1 MARTMDPM
9 KPECRSVIS
18 RVLGREFGEEESK
31 RWLADM
37 RREFRYVAGT
47 KEAQAAGWTR
57 DQIAQKAAER
67 LAQNYLHKAAKRRIR
82 AQQQIVAQAALEN
95 NREKYVRNGEKAF
108 KSVGRVLEDVNRYVI
123 GLEEQYQ
130 GQMVKAISSI
140 QSKWL
145 GLMEDRDTALA
156 FVKECFGED
165 TGNKAAKDAA
175 RVWREVSNE
184 WRQRFN
190 NAGGDVG
197 DLGDD
202 WHMPQSHDS
211 YKVLK
216 AQKLVEKNEK
226 YRDKYKGD
234 DKTVW
239 VDFLFDR
246 IDKSRYVD
254 DEGIPLND
262 AEIKDVLGS
271 MYENITG
278 GKTATGASRVAGS
291 RSGCF
296 ADKHAKHRAIFFK
309 DAESFF
315 QYHEIFARNP
325 SIVGTM
331 LGHAR
336 SMASDTALLEQMGPS
351 PNTAF
356 NTLYKEAA
364 EEAAEFKRA
373 TKSTKGHKDM
383 YGPGFVSVKD
393 MWSNLNGETSTII
406 PNHEGIAEVSQTL
419 RNMQVWG
426 KLGQAFISSLT
437 DIPSYFHATGYTKL
451 PWGTAFRNILTTWGK
466 SDREFATRAGIIGD
480 TLANSLCRWT
490 SESVGY
496 RWSGKLANATMYM
509 SLLTQWTNGIR
520 RAYAMN
526 MMGAIGKITRN
537 KDWGNLDAW
546 DRFILE
552 KYDIT
557 EKDYKLF
564 QLAKTD
570 NYRGCE
576 MLTRGA
582 IEEISDADLAKIGAT
597 RNDAY
602 IAAGKLMSVLTNE
615 AQIASLQ
622 PDLATRTASNRGH
635 KRGDPTGEVIKSFM
649 MFKSFPLGMVSAH
662 IDRLRDKGRFIRE
675 QGGTKRQVM
684 AAQSQYLATL
694 IIGTTLMG
702 YCVNQIKTLIAGKD
716 LEDPAAIDTWISA
729 FTVGGGAGIIG
740 DLLVNATDDSKYG
753 HSAYIN
759 FMGPVIGTILSA
771 SETWDATKIGGDG
784 GAKAWRLAKSNLP
797 FINIWYVKAVLD
809 HTVLNQLSEFLSPGY
824 RKRME
829 KNTRKR
835 TGQGFW
841 RNERGIRRAPR
852 VAKHPDPWPHPFGLF
867 K

>member
-9 KPECRSVIS
+9 KPECRATIS
-18 RVLGREFGEEESK
+18 RILGREFGEEESK

-47 KEAQAAGWTR
+47 KEARAAGWTH

-67 LAQNYLHKAAKRRIR
+67 LAQNYLHTAAKRRMR

-95 NREKYVRNGEKAF
+95 DREKYAKSGEKAF
-108 KSVGRVLEDVNRYVI
+108 KSVGRVLEDVNRYMI
-123 GLEEQYQ
+123 GLQEQYQ
-130 GQMVKAISSI
+130 GQIVDAISSI
-140 QSKWL
+140 QSKWF
-145 GLMEDRDTALA
+145 GLMEDRKTALD
-156 FVKECFGED
+156 FVKELFGED
-165 TGNKAAKDAA
+165 SGNEAAKAAVK
-175 RVWREVSNE
+175 VWREKTNGFRE
-184 WRQRFN
+184 RFN
-190 NAGGDVG
+190 NAGGDTG
-197 DLGDD
+197 DLGDE
-202 WHMPQSHDS
+202 WHLPQSHDM
-211 YKVLK
+211 YKLINADDLLK
-216 AQKLVEKNEK
+216 GK
-226 YRDKYKGD
+226 YDGKYKGD
-234 DKTVW
+234 SKTAW

-246 IDKSRYVD
+246 IDRSRYVD
-254 DEGIPLND
+254 EEGLPLND
-262 AEIKDVLGS
+262 AEIKEVLGS
-271 MYENITG
+271 MFDNITK
-278 GKTATGASRVAGS
+278 GKTATGGSRVAGS
-291 RSGCF
+291 KSGRF
-296 ADKHAKHRAIFFK
+296 ADRNSQHRAIFFK

-315 QYHEIFARNP
+315 QYHKMFARNP

-331 LGHAR
+331 MDHVR

-351 PNTAF
+351 PNSAF
-356 NTLYKEAA
+356 YTLYNGAKAEASQHLA
-364 EEAAEFKRA
+364 Q
-373 TKSTKGHKDM
+373 TKSTRGHKDI

-393 MWSNLNGETSTII
+393 MWANLNGETSTVM
-406 PNHEGIAEVSQTL
+406 PTHKNIAEVSQTL

-426 KLGQAFISSLT
+426 KLGQTFISSLT

-451 PWGTAFRNILTTWGK
+451 PWGTAFRNLLTTWGK
-466 SDREFATRAGIIGD
+466 ADREFAIRAGIIGD
-480 TLANSLCRWT
+480 SLANNLCRWT
-490 SESVGY
+490 SESLGY

-526 MMGAIGKITRN
+526 MMGAIGKMTRN
-537 KDWGNLDAW
+537 SDWGKLDAW

-552 KYDIT
+552 KYGVT

-570 NYRGCE
+570 QYRGCE

-597 RNDAY
+597 RNDAE

-622 PDLATRTASNRGH
+622 PDLATRTATNRGH
-635 KRGDPTGEVIKSFM
+635 QRGSPTGEIIKSFM

-684 AAQSQYLATL
+684 TAQTEYLAAL

-771 SETWDATKIGGDG
+771 SEAWDATKIGGDG